1 MGEYFLKDL
10 TSKGIPVTKGLN
22 VTKMLTTESE
32 TGEWNIQGLPTDE
45 LSTQN
50 GILVTRASRW
60 PLMCD
65 PQGQGRSWIKKK
77 EEVNNLVVTNFNEKT
92 FRFSLEDCMSLGKPL
107 LIENIEEEIDPL
119 LDPILD
125 KAFVKKGKNYT
136 ITLSDKEIDYS
147 ENFKLFITTR
157 LANPHFTPELSAKV
171 TVIDFT
177 VTLLGLEDQLLGRV
191 VAQEKPEL
199 QEQRKK
205 LL

>member
-1 MGEYFLKDL
+1 
-10 TSKGIPVTKGLN
+10 
-22 VTKMLTTESE
+22 
-32 TGEWNIQGLPTDE
+32 
-45 LSTQN
+45 
-50 GILVTRASRW
+50 
-60 PLMCD
+60 
-65 PQGQGRSWIKKK
+65 
-77 EEVNNLVVTNFNEKT
+77 
-92 FRFSLEDCMSLGKPL
+92 MSLGKPL
-107 LIENIEEEIDPL
+107 LIENVEEEIDPL

-125 KAFVKKGKNYT
+125 KAFVKKGKNFT

-147 ENFKLFITTR
+147 ENFKLFITPR

-205 LL
+205 LLEEVNSYQKRIKELEGSVQPTSSSPQ

>member
-1 MGEYFLKDL
+1 MLYF
-10 TSKGIPVTKGLN
+10 TR
-22 VTKMLTTESE
+22 
-32 TGEWNIQGLPTDE
+32 
-45 LSTQN
+45 LSRKS
-50 GILVTRASRW
+50 VAVFW
-60 PLMCD
+60 P
-65 PQGQGRSWIKKK
+65 QKVG
-77 EEVNNLVVTNFNEKT
+77 
-92 FRFSLEDCMSLGKPL
+92 
-107 LIENIEEEIDPL
+107 PL

-125 KAFVKKGKNYT
+125 KAFVKKGKNFT

-205 LL
+205 LLEEVNSYQKRIKELEDDLLYRLSSSTGNLLDDTTLIEVLAITKKTSREVNEKLKSANEI